1 MAISKE
7 KKEKILE
14 ELREKIAQQKA
25 MVFVGIAGL
34 KVKDI
39 SELREKI
46 RAAGGD
52 LKVAKKT
59 LIEIVLKE
67 NNFNFDKSQQKEEAA
82 LLFSFKDEVAPV
94 KVAYKFKQENDNLK
108 ILGGFI
114 SGKNDFEESEKIITL
129 AQLPSRDELLAKMV
143 GSISAPVSGLIGV
156 LQGNIKGLIQVLA
169 KAKTQ

>member
-7 KKEKILE
+7 KKQEILE

-25 MVFVGIAGL
+25 MVFVNIAGL

-67 NNFNFDKSQQKEEAA
+67 NNFNFDKNQQKEETA
-82 LLFSFKDEVAPV
+82 LLFSFEDEVAPV
-94 KVAYKFKQENDNLK
+94 KVAYKFNQENDNLK

-114 SGKNDFEESEKIITL
+114 GGKNDFEESEKIITL
-129 AQLPSRDELLAKMV
+129 AQLPSRNELLAKMV
-143 GSISAPVSGLIGV
+143 GSISAPVSGLVGV

-169 KAKTQ
+169 KAKA